1 VNRRRRCGIHSI
13 ESVTR
18 FLPLIAFVA
27 VAALILGGMHYYV
40 WARLVRDP
48 QLPATAARLSTAALV
63 AMAVLLPATLILSRV
78 RDAPRVL
85 IWISFLW
92 MGVVF
97 LLFAFLA
104 IGDAGRAITWA
115 ARRLST
121 PATPVDPGRRVLLA
135 RAFAV
140 GVGSVVAGLSV
151 VGVRSALAGLRIK
164 EVSVSIAGLPRALA
178 GLRIV
183 QISDLHIGPLLRKE
197 WVQGVVQRVR
207 ALKPDLV
214 AITGDLVDGTV
225 DELREHVAPLARLAE
240 APRGVY
246 FSTGNHEY
254 YSGVDDW
261 LQYLPTL
268 GIRPLSNERVQLAP
282 GLDIAGIHD
291 PTGRG
296 RYAPDLARALD
307 GRDARTPV
315 VLLAHQ
321 PRQFVEAARSGVALT
336 LSGHTHGGQIW
347 PFSWLVALVQPYIA
361 GLHRRG
367 DAQLYV
373 SRGTGF
379 WGPPMRVFAPAEI
392 AVLRLFPA

>member
-1 VNRRRRCGIHSI
+1 VARLLP
-13 ESVTR
+13 
-18 FLPLIAFVA
+18 FLAFVA
-27 VAALILGGMHYYV
+27 VALLLLTGMHYYV

-48 QLPATAARLSTAALV
+48 HLPAATARLLTSLLATMALV
-63 AMAVLLPATLILSRV
+63 LPATLVLSRT
-78 RDAPRVL
+78 RGAPRPMV
-85 IWISFLW
+85 WIAFLW

-97 LLFAFLA
+97 LLSAFLGLA
-104 IGDAGRAITWA
+104 DAGRALAWV
-115 ARRLST
+115 ARKLASPDT
-121 PATPVDPGRRVLLA
+121 PADPERRVLLA
-135 RAFAV
+135 RALAV
-140 GVGSVVAGLSV
+140 GVGGVVAGLSA
-151 VGVRSALAGLRIK
+151 VGVGSALAGLRIK
-164 EVSVSIAGLPRALA
+164 EVLVRIRDLPPALA
-178 GLRIV
+178 GLRVV

-197 WVQGVVQRVR
+197 WVEGVVARVR

-261 LQYLPTL
+261 LRYLPTL
-268 GIRPLSNERVQLAP
+268 GIRPLANERVEAAP
-282 GLDIAGIHD
+282 GLDVAGIHD

-296 RYAPDLARALD
+296 RYAPDLPAALD
-307 GRDARTPV
+307 GRDPNRPV

-321 PRQFVEAARSGVALT
+321 PRQFREAARHGVSLT

-361 GLHRRG
+361 GLHRLG
-367 DAQLYV
+367 EAQLYV

-392 AVLRLFPA
+392 TLLRLFPAQTPVG

>member
-1 VNRRRRCGIHSI
+1 VARLLP
-13 ESVTR
+13 
-18 FLPLIAFVA
+18 FLAFVA
-27 VAALILGGMHYYV
+27 VALLLLTGMHYYV

-48 QLPATAARLSTAALV
+48 HLSAATARLLTSLLATMALV
-63 AMAVLLPATLILSRV
+63 LPATLVLSRT
-78 RDAPRVL
+78 RGAPRPMV
-85 IWISFLW
+85 WIAFLW

-97 LLFAFLA
+97 LLSAFLGLA
-104 IGDAGRAITWA
+104 DAGRALAWV
-115 ARRLST
+115 ARKLASPDT
-121 PATPVDPGRRVLLA
+121 PADPERRVLLA
-135 RAFAV
+135 RALAV
-140 GVGSVVAGLSV
+140 GVGGVVAGLSA
-151 VGVRSALAGLRIK
+151 VGVGSALAGLRIK
-164 EVSVSIAGLPRALA
+164 DVLVRIRDLPPALA
-178 GLRIV
+178 GLRVV

-197 WVQGVVQRVR
+197 WVEGVVARVR
-207 ALKPDLV
+207 ALRPDLV

-261 LQYLPTL
+261 LRYLPTL
-268 GIRPLSNERVQLAP
+268 GIRPLANERVEAAP
-282 GLDIAGIHD
+282 GLDVAGIHD

-296 RYAPDLARALD
+296 RYAPDLPAALD
-307 GRDARTPV
+307 GRDPTRPV

-321 PRQFVEAARSGVALT
+321 PRQFREAARHGVSLT

-361 GLHRRG
+361 GLHRLG
-367 DAQLYV
+367 EAQLYV

-392 AVLRLFPA
+392 TLLRLFPAQTPVG